1 MSALIHHGA
10 TRQASPL
17 PKRDSQVAS
26 DTSLD
31 PHLPE
36 ALSLSGIGKRFG
48 VGAAIHDISLTLGRG
63 EVASLLGPSGCGKT
77 TTLRCIAGFHR
88 PDTGSIRIGG
98 RVIVGDGIFVPPEER
113 GLSMV
118 FQNYVLWPHMTAAE
132 NIGYGLRLRRMPRAQ
147 IAAKVSELMA
157 LLGLAGLEGRYP
169 HQMSGGQQQRV
180 SVARSLAVDPEVLLL
195 DEPFSNLD
203 AKLRVEMRR
212 DMRDLLR
219 RLGTTAI
226 YVTHDQEEAMALSD
240 RIFLMSRGHIVQ
252 QGTPRQMYEQPTSR
266 FAAAFFGFAN
276 FFPGR
281 AERSGDETAL
291 RLDRAGVAVPIADAP
306 PGAHLVLAVRED
318 GLDLSPEP
326 RPGADWFAGRI
337 ASRLYIG
344 GASQLS
350 LRCGGIS
357 VVAHLTGYGP
367 MLWPEEV
374 QLRIKPEMAVVLP
387 FEPDEDVTA

>member
-1 MSALIHHGA
+1 MSALIRPGSKP
-10 TRQASPL
+10 QASPL
-17 PKRDSQVAS
+17 ADHASQAGA
-26 DTSLD
+26 TRLT
-31 PHLPE
+31 E
-36 ALSLSGIGKRFG
+36 ALSLSGLGKRFG
-48 VGAAIHDISLTLGRG
+48 AGAAIAGITLSLGRG

-88 PDTGSIRIGG
+88 PDEGTIRIGG
-98 RVIVGDGIFVPPEER
+98 RVVAADGIFVPPEER

-132 NIGYGLRLRRMPRAQ
+132 NIGYGLRLRRVPRAR
-147 IAAKVSELMA
+147 IDAKVSELMA

-180 SVARSLAVDPEVLLL
+180 SVARSLAVDPKVLLL

-240 RIFLMSRGHIVQ
+240 RIFLMSGGHIVQ
-252 QGTPRQMYEQPTSR
+252 QGTPREMYEQPASR
-266 FAAAFFGFAN
+266 FAASFFGFAN
-276 FFPGR
+276 FFPGVAGQEGR
-281 AERSGDETAL
+281 ANLL
-291 RLDRAGVAVPIADAP
+291 RLDGSGAGVPIPMALPAER
-306 PGAHLVLAVRED
+306 LLLAVRED
-318 GLDLSPEP
+318 GLEVSPAP
-326 RPGADWFAGRI
+326 QPGADWFAGRI
-337 ASRLYIG
+337 TGRLYIG
-344 GASQLS
+344 GATQLS
-350 LRCGGIS
+350 LQCAGHPA
-357 VVAHLTGYGP
+357 VAHVPGYGA

-374 QLRIKPEMAVVLP
+374 RLRVKPEMAVIVP
-387 FEPDEDVTA
+387 FEPGEDVPA

>member
-1 MSALIHHGA
+1 MSARIRPETEL
-10 TRQASPL
+10 QAGPL
-17 PKRDSQVAS
+17 S
-26 DTSLD
+26 DTANRPGAD
-31 PHLPE
+31 HLPE
-36 ALSLSGIGKRFG
+36 ALSLCGIAKRFG
-48 VGAAIHDISLTLGRG
+48 EGAAIQGISLTLGRG

-88 PDTGSIRIGG
+88 PDAGSIRIGG
-98 RVIVGDGIFVPPEER
+98 RVVAAAGIFVPPEER

-132 NIGYGLRLRRMPRAQ
+132 NIGYGLRLRRLPRPR
-147 IAAKVSELMA
+147 IAAKVSELMT

-276 FFPGR
+276 FFPGT
-281 AERSGDETAL
+281 AERSGRSTIL
-291 RLDRAGVAVPIADAP
+291 RLDRTTGIVPVTDTL
-306 PGAHLVLAVRED
+306 PGARLLLAVRED
-318 GLDLSPEP
+318 GLDVSPEP
-326 RPGADWFAGRI
+326 QHGADWFTGRI

-350 LRCGGIS
+350 LRVAGLP
-357 VVAHLTGYGP
+357 VVAHLSSYGP
-367 MLWPEEV
+367 MLWPDDAWV
-374 QLRIKPEMAVVLP
+374 RIKPEMAVVLP
-387 FEPDEDVTA
+387 FEPGEDLPA